1 MQIRRVPSNLD
12 NSRNFSFTKR
22 VSPRMV
28 RKYAGNF
35 FPSQLWPTYIEMERA
50 HIGDKVTAVED
61 VVAI

>member
-1 MQIRRVPSNLD
+1 
-12 NSRNFSFTKR
+12 
-22 VSPRMV
+22 MV

-61 VVAI
+61 VVAIYT